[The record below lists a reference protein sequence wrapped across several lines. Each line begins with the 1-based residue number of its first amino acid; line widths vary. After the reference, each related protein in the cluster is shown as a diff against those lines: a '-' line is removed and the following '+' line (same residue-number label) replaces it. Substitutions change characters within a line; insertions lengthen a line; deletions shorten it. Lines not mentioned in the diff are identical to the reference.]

1 MSQAQTTPEVIA
13 QALRDAATSPA
24 SASNE
29 TGSMSTRPIAD
40 LIALDRY
47 LAAKAAASRRDRGLR
62 IQRFQPPGT
71 V

>member
-47 LAAKAAASRRDRGLR
+47 LASKAAASRRDRGLR